1 VGIQFGRWSFD
12 CRPCAP
18 DYLTKVNASLAP
30 YGHDS
35 DESYSK
41 DGTNILYR
49 AFHTTTEAHTET
61 QPHISS
67 SGIIIIWDGRL
78 DNRDELS
85 RDLRP
90 DLIKGSSD
98 LAIVAAAYEQWD
110 TGCFAKLI
118 GDWALSIW
126 SPKNRFLILA
136 KDPIGTRHLYYS
148 FNKDQIS
155 WSTILDPLV
164 LFSGKTFSICEEYIA
179 GWFSYFP
186 AVHLTPYDGI
196 HAVPPSSFVFVR
208 PCGQTIRKYW
218 DFDPSKRI
226 RYPRDAD
233 YEAHFRSVFAQAIQR
248 RLRSNR
254 PILAELSGGMDSSA
268 IVCMAD
274 TIVAGGSAE
283 TPRLDTVS
291 WYYDFDPALDE
302 RPYIGKVEAKRG
314 RKGWHINASA
324 SCGDEPQQPF
334 ASEFEDDQFAATPDS
349 ARRPDE
355 HFKQYAAYIE
365 SQGIRVVLSGIG
377 GEEATGGNAPTPT
390 PELQDLLARARL
402 FALVRQLNAWAA
414 KMRKAR
420 FPLLWEAIR
429 GFFPLA
435 FTGAPKETN
444 AARWFRLA
452 FVDRNRAP
460 LSRYPTRVKLFG
472 PLPSFQDHIA
482 GLDVLRRLVAYDGLR
497 SHLLCDVR
505 YPYLD
510 RDLLEFAFAIP
521 REQMVRV
528 GQRRS
533 LMKRALAG
541 IVPDELLSRR
551 KIAPASQNRSEDRST
566 EWPTPT
572 GIVQLAGSA
581 FTEIV
586 ELDHFLRALEKAR
599 RNEDVPISRLGR
611 ILTLESWLH
620 HLTINGVLATP
631 TLRTIP
637 DPSSSFATEKVSRA
651 RSA

>member
-1 VGIQFGRWSFD
+1 VGIQFGRWNFD

-18 DYLTKVNASLAP
+18 DYVTKVRTSLAP
-30 YGHDS
+30 YGPDS

-41 DGTNILYR
+41 VGINIFYR
-49 AFHTTTEAHTET
+49 AFHTTTEASTER

-67 SGIIIIWDGRL
+67 SGTVVTWDGRL

-85 RDLRP
+85 RDVRP
-90 DLIKGSSD
+90 NLIGDSSD
-98 LAIVAAAYEQWD
+98 LAIVAAAYEQWG

-118 GDWALSIW
+118 GDWALSIC
-126 SPKNRFLILA
+126 SPNDRFLILA

-148 FNKDQIS
+148 IDKDQVS

-164 LFSGKTFSICEEYIA
+164 LFAGKTFSICEEYIA

-186 AVHLTPYDGI
+186 AVHLTPYSGI
-196 HAVPPSSFVFVR
+196 HAVPPSSFVLVR
-208 PCGQTIRKYW
+208 PGKQTIHKHW
-218 DFDPSKRI
+218 DFDPTKRI
-226 RYPRDAD
+226 QYTRDAE
-233 YEAHFRSVFAQAIQR
+233 YEEHFRSVFAQAIQR

-254 PILAELSGGMDSSA
+254 PILAELSGGMDSSS

-274 TIVAGGSAE
+274 TILARGLAK
-283 TPRLDTVS
+283 TPRLDTIS

-302 RPYIGKVEAKRG
+302 RPYLSNVEAKRG

-324 SCGDEPQQPF
+324 SCGDEPQQPL
-334 ASEFEDDQFAATPDS
+334 ASEFADDQFAATPDS
-349 ARRPDE
+349 NRRPDE

-377 GEEATGGNAPTPT
+377 GEEATGGNTPKPT
-390 PELQDLLARARL
+390 PELQDLLVRARP

-414 KMRKAR
+414 KMRKTR

-429 GFFPLA
+429 GFLPPSRI
-435 FTGAPKETN
+435 GAQKEMN
-444 AARWFRLA
+444 AVLWFRLA

-460 LSRYPTRVKLFG
+460 LSRYPSRLKLFG
-472 PLPSFQDHIA
+472 PLPSFQDDVA

-533 LMKRALAG
+533 LMKRALVG
-541 IVPDELLSRR
+541 IVPDELLR
-551 KIAPASQNRSEDRST
+551 KRKTAPASQDPSKKRST
-566 EWPTPT
+566 EWPTST
-572 GIVQLAGSA
+572 EIAQLVGSA
-581 FTEIV
+581 FTDIV
-586 ELDHFLRALEKAR
+586 ELDQFLPALEKAR
-599 RNEDVPISRLGR
+599 RNEEVPIRSLRR
-611 ILTLESWLH
+611 ILTLLSWLH
-620 HLTINGVLATP
+620 HLAINGVLATP
-631 TLRTIP
+631 TLKQMP
-637 DPSSSFATEKVSRA
+637 DSSSFKTGEVSRA